1 MLICCSYL
9 PGTMK
14 GPSVK
19 HLPHIRRICQL
30 VIHQVV
36 DCDDEWFLLYITLCI
51 LACGATM
58 SADEKAFFPTPAK
71 EEAILGTIGDGT
83 SRQDY
88 SYAVFVKQETDDYNL
103 QEGRLQLTV
112 YKEDSKGN
120 YKPCQYIT
128 VPVGDSINKQDKKVY
143 FAGCLR
149 PDANKIDMDLN
160 GFYSY
165 NQNIKNTGSTITDPK
180 LCETLRTMN
189 H

>member
-1 MLICCSYL
+1 
-9 PGTMK
+9 
-14 GPSVK
+14 
-19 HLPHIRRICQL
+19 
-30 VIHQVV
+30 
-36 DCDDEWFLLYITLCI
+36 
-51 LACGATM
+51 M
-58 SADEKAFFPTPAK
+58 SADKVATFPTPAK
-71 EEAILGTIGDGT
+71 EEAFLGVIGDGT

-143 FAGCLR
+143 FVGCLR
-149 PDANKIDMDLN
+149 PDANKIKMDYN
-160 GFYSY
+160 GFYNY
-165 NQNIKNTGSTITDPK
+165 DQDIRNTGHTVTDPE